1 MLDTAKN
8 IQSKLEKSSEAN
20 LESHIRKLRD
30 ETSSNYLTKM
40 DFNDKYNELI
50 GKTNMA
56 ENLQKNFNTNYI
68 ANVTFNEKCNELNE
82 KINLTANAQKDFSD
96 HFLSKSDFNEKCN
109 ELNGKVKL
117 AANVQKNIK
126 NLGTVNISCL
136 CFSRKQKCFDI
147 CSIQQT

>member
-1 MLDTAKN
+1 MN
-8 IQSKLEKSSEAN
+8 
-20 LESHIRKLRD
+20 
-30 ETSSNYLTKM
+30 
-40 DFNDKYNELI
+40 
-50 GKTNMA
+50 GP
-56 ENLQKNFNTNYI
+56 I

-136 CFSRKQKCFDI
+136 CFS
-147 CSIQQT
+147 